1 MRNQL
6 QKYKLEMINI
16 KKYEEYIKKEIIIHK
31 KNLENLKAL
40 NANLQNYKS
49 SLLNLEV
56 LNLNKGKVSNKIN
69 QIMKNIENSKDEVL
83 LEHLENLKRGAGKN
97 DLIILERAI
106 DFLLNFKEVQKENNS
121 VKYRIIEGKIED
133 INKIKISLSKKE
145 KTIKKEYS
153 LIDKVINKNKKLIYA
168 SRRKVNIGFN
178 PEKDKKKKIIDK
190 KNIYFYKILTFLKE

>member
-190 KNIYFYKILTFLKE
+190 KNNIFGEFDLDY